1 MKTNKVS
8 AQSVFTLLE
17 ILLVVV
23 IIGMLVSV
31 AVVKLSGQSQRAKLV
46 VTQRQIDA
54 YKTALGIYELDNGFF
69 PSSEQGLQ
77 ALVTQPATP
86 PGRRTGGMK
95 PIRTGR
101 RGTTGRIDCILACN
115 QLARAARALTER
127 FKQISC
133 RGSGV
138 YRVIPLTRDSQILGR
153 N

>member
-8 AQSVFTLLE
+8 SQSGFTLLE

-86 PGRRTGGMK
+86 PAPGNWKGPYLDPPVLRKDPWSHDYIYKNPGQK
-95 PIRTGR
+95 
-101 RGTTGRIDCILACN
+101 
-115 QLARAARALTER
+115 
-127 FKQISC
+127 
-133 RGSGV
+133 
-138 YRVIPLTRDSQILGR
+138 IPNGFDLYSAGPNGIEGDEDDIGNWQ
-153 N
+153 